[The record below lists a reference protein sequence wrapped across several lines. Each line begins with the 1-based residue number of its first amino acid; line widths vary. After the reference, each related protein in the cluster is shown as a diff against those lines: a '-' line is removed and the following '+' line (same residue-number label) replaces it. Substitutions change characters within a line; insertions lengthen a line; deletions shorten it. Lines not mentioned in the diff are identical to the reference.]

1 MRRADFLRAKDS
13 FLNLVVKSAK
23 LSAHLFVADAQMVL
37 DVFEEH
43 NRRPAFPDDARNMRP
58 EVPRVFRPALFP
70 GATERL
76 TRVASND
83 DIHDSAP
90 RAAIEGLKIAPNSR
104 LMEASVFHTRCQ
116 LFNGSCFV
124 FHETDRASTGN
135 SQADS
140 EIEASD
146 AGAQAE
152 NVDLGRT
159 IHTGLVR
166 GVPDYARLFHA
177 PKLHFE
183 RLARHIPFLD
193 SVHDAPFELGKV
205 RAHFELQP
213 RVHGLPNKSDR
224 RNTDSDLGVVHA
236 ASGNCISGFPGI

>member
-116 LFNGSCFV
+116 LFDGSCFV

-140 EIEASD
+140 EI
-146 AGAQAE
+146 
-152 NVDLGRT
+152 
-159 IHTGLVR
+159 GLVG
-166 GVPDYARLFHA
+166 GVPDDARLFHA
-177 PKLHFE
+177 PKLHVE
-183 RLARHIPFLD
+183 RLARNVPLLD
-193 SVHDAPFELGKV
+193 SVHNAAFELRKV
-205 RAHFELQP
+205 RPHFELQP